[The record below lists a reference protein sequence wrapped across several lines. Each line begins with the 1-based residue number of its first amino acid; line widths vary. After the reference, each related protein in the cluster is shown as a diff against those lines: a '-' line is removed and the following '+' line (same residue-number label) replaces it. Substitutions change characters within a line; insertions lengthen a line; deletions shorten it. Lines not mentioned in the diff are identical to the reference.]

1 MLNIRNL
8 TKSYGNVKAVDDLT
22 LEIRP
27 GEICGFIGHNGA
39 GKTTTIK
46 CICGILPFEK
56 GDIQVKLNKARSEWG
71 GTPHNDKLYRFV
83 KSLDS
88 LNVQLQDLEHEYNI
102 AFMDGEDMNEVI
114 PRLSRANQQINMRI
128 DTLVTHSIED
138 NFDNIL
144 GPGIFML
151 VTQAQQVPQMFPWV
165 VEIMSKAS
173 DSFKEDPYVK
183 EYLNAANYIQNVQN
197 GLEVAPGASPAP
209 APAPAQEAQPVA
221 PTPKEMAAPADADQP
236 AEESKAADQK

>member
-1 MLNIRNL
+1 
-8 TKSYGNVKAVDDLT
+8 
-22 LEIRP
+22 
-27 GEICGFIGHNGA
+27 
-39 GKTTTIK
+39 
-46 CICGILPFEK
+46 
-56 GDIQVKLNKARSEWG
+56 
-71 GTPHNDKLYRFV
+71 
-83 KSLDS
+83 
-88 LNVQLQDLEHEYNI
+88 
-102 AFMDGEDMNEVI
+102 MNEVI

-209 APAPAQEAQPVA
+209 APAPAQEAQPEA
-221 PTPKEMAAPADADQP
+221 PTPKEMAAPADADQS